1 MILFIYNSGK
11 CKLVYLDEKIT
22 CRGGGA
28 GGRVQGRG
36 QTMFTILTMILSW
49 VYTCQHVDFPGSSD
63 GKESACK
70 AGDQGWIPGSGRSL
84 GEGNGNP
91 LQYSCLENFMDRR
104 AWQATVQ
111 ESQRVGLDWVTNTHT
126 YPAVHLNYV
135 PFIIWQLYPR
145 IWC

>member
-104 AWQATVQ
+104 GTSWIEEPGRLQSRSHK
-111 ESQRVGLDWVTNTHT
+111 ESDSTE
-126 YPAVHLNYV
+126 
-135 PFIIWQLYPR
+135 
-145 IWC
+145 